1 MQRMYFFIEALPPC
15 APQLQCCGALGGFST
30 CEISA
35 VETPPWAQGV
45 RSTPTTLKSGGAG
58 VASQTCDCRRH
69 LCFALTCEISSV
81 TSPANQLVGC
91 QVGTSPS
98 QTSTRLHHLGS
109 AGFAKHLESLGNF
122 LVLVWKVR
130 GPGGH
135 ELSKQGPGNSQE
147 TPGVSGNPPTP
158 NVGIVSVTGPPALTC
173 PKIIKKPSKPL
184 NVNYWIPEGLVQD
197 THKVQISY
205 KEPAGTSGPICNA
218 FKR

>member
-1 MQRMYFFIEALPPC
+1 MRNFC
-15 APQLQCCGALGGFST
+15 RRNAPLGARRSLHSNN
-30 CEISA
+30 I
-35 VETPPWAQGV
+35 GV
-45 RSTPTTLKSGGAG
+45 RGAG
-58 VASQTCDCRRH
+58 VASQTYDCRRH

-197 THKVQISY
+197 THKVLSSPGQIS
-205 KEPAGTSGPICNA
+205 
-218 FKR
+218 

>member
-1 MQRMYFFIEALPPC
+1 MVGLPPVDPTSTLRLHGPPC
-15 APQLQCCGALGGFST
+15 AYTVHLQANVGGQALFGQ
-30 CEISA
+30 IS
-35 VETPPWAQGV
+35 
-45 RSTPTTLKSGGAG
+45 
-58 VASQTCDCRRH
+58 D
-69 LCFALTCEISSV
+69 
-81 TSPANQLVGC
+81 SPANQLVGC

-147 TPGVSGNPPTP
+147 TPGVSQNPPTP

-184 NVNYWIPEGLVQD
+184 NVNDWIPEGLVQD

-205 KEPAGTSGPICNA
+205 KEPAGTSGHGSHTIA
-218 FKR
+218 TQ